1 MTVERTL
8 DAARLERYL
17 SVAQPT
23 VGTISSVR
31 QFDGGQSNP
40 TYLIDASSGQY
51 VLRRKPPGAL
61 LPSAHAVDREF
72 RVIRALRDT
81 AVPVPEALCFCDD
94 ESVIGTVFYVME
106 FVPGEIYRDPD
117 LPQMAPEQR
126 SKIYDE
132 LNRVIAALHRVDYAA
147 VGLADFGKPGNYF
160 ARQIG
165 RWTTQYRQSETGKI
179 DAMERLID
187 WLPAHIPTD
196 EEQQTRI
203 IHGDYRI
210 GNVIFDPDVLTI
222 RAVLDWEL
230 STLGNPLADLAY
242 HCMPFR
248 LSNSVPFC
256 AGVGGVSQQGIP
268 TEAEYIHRYCER
280 MGRGPIHSFDFYSAF
295 SMFRLAAILQ
305 GVKARSL
312 QGNASSLD
320 AAEAGDRARPMAEA
334 GWAQVMHLS
343 ELSH

>member
-17 SVAQPT
+17 SVAQPSI
-23 VGTISSVR
+23 GALSSVR
-31 QFDGGQSNP
+31 QLDGGQSNP

-72 RVIRALRDT
+72 RVIRALRNT

-94 ESVIGTVFYVME
+94 ESIIGTVFYVME
-106 FVPGEIYRDPD
+106 FVPGEIYSDPD
-117 LPQMAPEQR
+117 LPQMTREQR
-126 SKIYDE
+126 AKIYDE
-132 LNRVIAALHRVDYAA
+132 LNRVIAALHALDPAA
-147 VGLADFGKPGNYF
+147 VGLADFGKAGNY
-160 ARQIG
+160 AERQIA
-165 RWTTQYRQSETGKI
+165 RWTKQYRATETEKI
-179 DAMERLID
+179 DAMERLIG
-187 WLPAHIPTD
+187 WLPAHIPAD

-210 GNVIFDPDVLTI
+210 GNVIFDPDALTI

-248 LSNSVPFC
+248 LPHTVPSC
-256 AGVGGVSQQGIP
+256 AGGGGISQQGIP
-268 TEAEYIHRYCER
+268 TEAEYIRRYCER

-312 QGNASSLD
+312 QGNASSRD
-320 AAEAGDRARPMAEA
+320 AAEAGNRARPMAEA
-334 GWAQVMHLS
+334 GWAQVEHLS
-343 ELSH
+343 QARH